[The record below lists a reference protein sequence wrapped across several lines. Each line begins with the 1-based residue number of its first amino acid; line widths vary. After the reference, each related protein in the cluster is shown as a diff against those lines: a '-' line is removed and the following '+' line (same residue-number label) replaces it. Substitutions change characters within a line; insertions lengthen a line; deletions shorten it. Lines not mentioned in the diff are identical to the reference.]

1 MSDWS
6 EHPAGFKYKQIEV
19 SLLEE
24 SDRDV
29 FLCRRNAVLMRLSGV
44 SLKEVFDATGV
55 AGPNV
60 IRLIK
65 RFKTRTDDG
74 ICFGEIALIPRHRIK
89 HYERKKP
96 LTEKRTE
103 QKGGLAG
110 AMGLLLRTY
119 PDIQREFI
127 VKVLSLDIPIGK
139 GTRHQKTVLCKDF
152 YNICRAKGVRENEWP
167 LSQQRAA
174 NRTVCTLI
182 EEVLQSNFSSG
193 ALVVGGRKSL
203 IHSFVGR
210 GVEPLLC
217 NIDVLDVLEIDSH
230 FLDGIFVL
238 NLKGDRRLTTE
249 DVIDRF
255 WIICARCRKSKAVFA
270 ARYVFASEVTA
281 LDVFQV
287 ICDAF
292 LGAWCPR
299 ARFSF
304 PDLKYVPGAGMPAF
318 VYPEIKYHCITAI
331 YFDNAMQHYA
341 NDVKDLCLDVLGI
354 AIDYGPL
361 NLPSRRNTV
370 EGLFGTIAN
379 RVLHTLSSTTGRNP
393 FDGRSEDPAKAAVYY
408 NINVDE
414 ALEVLDC
421 YIANFNATPMAGANK
436 SNSPLEAIAAYLNSG
451 DLFIPVMSKILVDIK
466 GIGLLTRKV
475 RVQGSLANGVR
486 PRVKLDKALYS
497 SREFSDMPHLI
508 GQYVYVKINPT
519 DYRVVTVYLESGVEI
534 GELLVEAAWRDY
546 KHSVQTRKLINRAH
560 DKKVFQIFA
569 GQSPIVVYRNYL
581 VTAKSP
587 ANNRELKRLDDES
600 NAEIQLIASTTQ
612 ENLPTVASPKTQSD
626 GMQQKQT
633 PKWEA
638 MDEFK
643 F

>member
-1 MSDWS
+1 MNDWS
-6 EHPAGFKYKQIEV
+6 EHPAGFKYKKIEI
-19 SLLEE
+19 SLLDE
-24 SDRDV
+24 SARDI
-29 FLCRRNAVLMRLSGV
+29 FLRRRDAVVMRLNGV
-44 SLKEVFDATGV
+44 SLKEVSDATGV
-55 AGPNV
+55 AGSNI

-65 RFKTRTDDG
+65 RFKTRADDG
-74 ICFGEIALIPRHRIK
+74 ICLGEIALIPGQRIK
-89 HYERKKP
+89 QYERKKP
-96 LTEKRTE
+96 LPEKRTE
-103 QKGGLAG
+103 QKGGMAG
-110 AMGLLLRTY
+110 AMGLLLRAN
-119 PDIQREFI
+119 PDIQSEFV
-127 VKVLSLDIPIGK
+127 VKVLSLDAPVGK
-139 GTRHQKTVLCKDF
+139 GTRYQKTILCKDF
-152 YNICRAKGVRENEWP
+152 YNICRANGVKEHEWP

-182 EEVLQSNFSSG
+182 DDILESNFSSG
-193 ALVVGGRKSL
+193 VLVVGGTKSS
-203 IHSFVGR
+203 IRSFIGR
-210 GVEPLLC
+210 GIEPLLC

-255 WIICARCRKSKAVFA
+255 WIICARCRRSKAVFA

-292 LGAWCPR
+292 LGNWCPQVS
-299 ARFSF
+299 FSF

-318 VYPEIKYHCITAI
+318 VHPEIKYHCITAI

-341 NDVKDLCLDVLGI
+341 NDVKELCLDVLGI

-361 NLPSRRNTV
+361 NLPSRRSTV

-393 FDGRSEDPAKAAVYY
+393 FDGRSEDPGKAAVYY

-421 YIANFNATPMAGANK
+421 YIANFNATPMSGTNK
-436 SNSPLEAIAAYLNSG
+436 SNSPLEAIAAYLNSS
-451 DLFIPVMSKILVDIK
+451 DIFIPVMSSVLVDVK
-466 GIGLLTRKV
+466 GIGLITRKV

-497 SREFSDMPHLI
+497 SREFSDMPQLI
-508 GQYVYVKINPT
+508 GQYVYVKINPA
-519 DYRVVTVYLESGVEI
+519 DYRKVTVYLENGIEL

-546 KHSVQTRKLINRAH
+546 KHSIQTRKLINRAH

-581 VTAKSP
+581 VTTKSS
-587 ANNRELKRLDDES
+587 ANNRELKRLDDELNCENHLPLTTS
-600 NAEIQLIASTTQ
+600 QGKPVPIATPNTF
-612 ENLPTVASPKTQSD
+612 SD
-626 GMQQKQT
+626 GIQQKQT
-633 PKWEA
+633 PKWEV